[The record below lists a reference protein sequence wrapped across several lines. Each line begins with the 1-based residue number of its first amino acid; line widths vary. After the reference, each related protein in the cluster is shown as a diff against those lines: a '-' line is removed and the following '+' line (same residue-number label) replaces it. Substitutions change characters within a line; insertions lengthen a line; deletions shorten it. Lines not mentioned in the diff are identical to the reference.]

1 MITKSEIVYN
11 ITIYCVT
18 TLNYYKLQKK
28 NYGGESM
35 AYNLR
40 NKRRWMNLS
49 NHLYIMLHNYM
60 RIITV
65 SAQLKDFEKYKTFG

>member
-1 MITKSEIVYN
+1 
-11 ITIYCVT
+11 
-18 TLNYYKLQKK
+18 
-28 NYGGESM
+28 
-35 AYNLR
+35 
-40 NKRRWMNLS
+40 MNLS